1 VGARLNHSFERKFG
15 KRAYCHL
22 FVTRALEEYL
32 TREWHL
38 EGRTAVLHD
47 RPPSQF
53 RRTEVITL
61 LNVSWTRRGLQ
72 LTPALPSPHSH
83 DFSTDARLA

>member
-1 VGARLNHSFERKFG
+1 MKIAQGYVYRLALAHSSFERKFG

-22 FVTRALEEYL
+22 FVTHALEEFL
-32 TREWHL
+32 TREWYL

-53 RRTEVITL
+53 RRTEMITQ
-61 LNVSWTRRGLQ
+61 LNVRLPPYTR
-72 LTPALPSPHSH
+72 
-83 DFSTDARLA
+83 D